1 MISQASRFQKVDD
14 SLTSKVVLG
23 ETQFSNLK
31 EYNDSQVNET
41 LSGYANFM
49 RAFRNLHDKSVLF
62 VYSYWPE
69 AKNMTKTLLAHVGLD
84 GVSYFPLLWEIQW
97 PANDKLMVL
106 A

>member
-14 SLTSKVVLG
+14 GLTSKVVLG

-62 VYSYWPE
+62 VYSYWPV

>member
-31 EYNDSQVNET
+31 EYNDSQVNKT

-62 VYSYWPE
+62 VYSYWPV